1 MPKTITILSKY
12 FDGTVR
18 KTWTAELLSRDD
30 NLLLLRGIFENT
42 IEHSELGVI
51 AAGTISYE
59 YYWLDKWYNV
69 FRFHEPDGSFRNF
82 YCNVNTPPTL
92 NDDVLEYV
100 DLDLDIIVDAAG
112 SQRLLDV
119 AEYEAHADRFGY
131 PGSIRSYVENAIREL
146 TDMIESRK
154 DPFVLSQLILQDGV
168 F

>member
-1 MPKTITILSKY
+1 MPKTITIFSKY

-30 NLLLLRGIFENT
+30 NLLLLKGIFEDT

-69 FRFHEPDGSFRNF
+69 FRFHDPDGSFRNF

-92 NDDVLEYV
+92 NGEILEYV

-131 PGSIRSYVENAIREL
+131 PGSIRRNVENAIREL
-146 TDMIESRK
+146 TDMIESGK
-154 DPFVLSQLILQDGV
+154 HPFDLSQLILQNGV
-168 F
+168 S